1 MNKSLS
7 RREFLQVSSAAAIA
21 GAVAFSTEP
30 SMGARATQRKPFR
43 GTLCLFSKPVPQ
55 LNWSELGQYA
65 KQAGFGGIDLTVRT
79 DGHVLPERV
88 TVDLPKAVAAIRAAG
103 LEVPM
108 ISTELVTADH
118 PTAEPILK
126 TARQLSIPY
135 IKPGYYH
142 YKLIN
147 VIEERNEAGRKF
159 RGLVELAEKHE
170 IQVGYHNHTDY
181 VGESI
186 WDMESIMEPLNPR
199 WSGYYFD
206 FGHAVVDNGEN
217 GWKIG
222 TNLVIPRLK
231 MVAVKDFVWKQIG
244 PHKWHA
250 DTCPVGEGIAPY
262 REFLQILSQS
272 NFHGPISL
280 QQEFPV
286 PGIADYQGIAVSR
299 ATAPQVMSVAKENLD
314 TLKSLMREFYEDV

>member
-7 RREFLQVSSAAAIA
+7 RREFLQVSSSAAIA
-21 GAVAFSTEP
+21 SAVGFST
-30 SMGARATQRKPFR
+30 GATLDAQTTQRKPFR

-55 LNWSELGQYA
+55 LNWSELGQQA

-79 DGHVLPERV
+79 DGHVKPERV

-135 IKPGYYH
+135 MKPGYYH
-142 YKLIN
+142 YKLVN
-147 VIEERNEAGRKF
+147 VIEERNEAGKKF

-170 IQVGYHNHTDY
+170 IQVGYHNHTNY
-181 VGESI
+181 IGESI
-186 WDMESIMEPLNPR
+186 WDMEPVMEQLNPR

-206 FGHAVVDNGEN
+206 FGHAAIDNGEF
-217 GWKIG
+217 GWQID
-222 TNLVIPRLK
+222 TNLVMPRLK
-231 MVAVKDFVWKQIG
+231 MVAVKDFIWKQIS
-244 PHKWHA
+244 PHRWHA
-250 DTCPVGEGIAPY
+250 ETCPMGQGIVPY
-262 REFLQILSQS
+262 KEFFRLLSQS

-280 QQEFPV
+280 QQEFII
-286 PGIADYQGIAVSR
+286 PGITDDQGRAVSR
-299 ATAPQVMSVAKENLD
+299 ATTPQTMQSAKENLD
-314 TLKSLMREFYEDV
+314 TLKSLMREFYEKV